1 MIAIDVRSSSSD
13 ENMTGYVTNK
23 RKLAVCFLGVFI
35 SYFYYGV
42 VQEKITR
49 ADYGEKKEKF
59 VYALSLVFI
68 QCIVNALFAIAG
80 KFMVWVAFLSH
91 LGY

>member
-1 MIAIDVRSSSSD
+1 MIAIDVRSSPSD

-42 VQEKITR
+42 VQEK
-49 ADYGEKKEKF
+49 
-59 VYALSLVFI
+59 
-68 QCIVNALFAIAG
+68 
-80 KFMVWVAFLSH
+80 M
-91 LGY
+91 